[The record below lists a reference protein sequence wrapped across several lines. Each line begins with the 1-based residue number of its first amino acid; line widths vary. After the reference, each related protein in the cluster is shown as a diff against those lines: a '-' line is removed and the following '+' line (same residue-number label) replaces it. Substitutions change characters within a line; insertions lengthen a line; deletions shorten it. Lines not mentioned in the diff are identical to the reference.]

1 MPTEFNNH
9 RLQSLQSTH
18 RLETSLA
25 GAGRMAKLTFS
36 NKAAAAAFAEQFLE
50 EYSKPAF
57 GARSKTEIDNLV
69 FQLLISARIVDPA
82 LSISRFWELNITL
95 PRVRSLVFNWQLRT
109 GELDSV
115 LKSKLIEYFK
125 TLRFYKD
132 GTYVIIGIGDGLVR
146 EFFIAELQRLK
157 VYPDRSHA
165 TEIVR
170 VPVDGFVALLE
181 TLAGPTAEKVCA
193 SLVAAKV
200 IPDTSV
206 KGILKEVL
214 VKAAGKI
221 GEKAVGSIAE
231 KAGDYLGDFIG
242 SLFSGKSADAT
253 KAVKGIIEI

>member
-1 MPTEFNNH
+1 
-9 RLQSLQSTH
+9 
-18 RLETSLA
+18 
-25 GAGRMAKLTFS
+25 MAKLTFS
-36 NKAAAAAFAEQFLE
+36 NKAVAAAFAEQFLE
-50 EYSKPAF
+50 EYLKPAF
-57 GARSKTEIDNLV
+57 GARSKAEIDNLI
-69 FQLLISARIVDPA
+69 FQLLISSKIIDPTLSTFEIAR
-82 LSISRFWELNITL
+82 SLNITL
-95 PRVRSLVFNWQLRT
+95 PKVRSLVFNWQLRT

-115 LKSKLIEYFK
+115 LKGKLIEYFK

-132 GTYVIIGIGDGLVR
+132 GSYVIVGIGDGLVR

-170 VPVDGFVALLE
+170 VPIDGFVAMLE
-181 TLAGPTAEKVCA
+181 IFAGPSAEKVCA
-193 SLVAAKV
+193 SLVTAKV

-221 GEKAVGSIAE
+221 GEKALGSVAE
-231 KAGDYLGDFIG
+231 KAGNYLGDFIG

-253 KAVKGIIEI
+253 KAVKGIIEV

>member
-1 MPTEFNNH
+1 
-9 RLQSLQSTH
+9 
-18 RLETSLA
+18 
-25 GAGRMAKLTFS
+25 MAKLTFA

-50 EYSKPAF
+50 EYVKPAF
-57 GARSKTEIDNLV
+57 GARSKAEIDNLV
-69 FQLLISARIVDPA
+69 FQLLISAKIVDPA
-82 LSISRFWELNITL
+82 LSTFEIARSLNITL
-95 PRVRSLVFNWQLRT
+95 PKVRSLVFNWQLRT

-115 LKSKLIEYFK
+115 LKGKLIEYFK

-132 GTYVIIGIGDGLVR
+132 GSYVIIGIGDGLVR

-170 VPVDGFVALLE
+170 VPVDGFIALLE
-181 TLAGPTAEKVCA
+181 TLAGAAAEKVRA
-193 SLVAAKV
+193 SLVATKV

-206 KGILKEVL
+206 KGMLKEVL

-221 GEKAVGSIAE
+221 GEKAVGSVAE

-253 KAVKGIIEI
+253 KAMKGIIEA